1 MGLGLA
7 VGERPVV
14 EIGGGQ
20 RVPLLGELVHVG
32 PRRPVALLPIA
43 MAADSCTSSST
54 ALLCTGL
61 PQLVALVV
69 IGLGVLGAVVVAALG
84 ARRGGWGALAHA
96 LGGWL
101 TLATSLVLAGLVLWA
116 ST

>member
-1 MGLGLA
+1 MTLETRPRPAVVIGSAVHAAVLLAAGGL
-7 VGERPVV
+7 VGM
-14 EIGGGQ
+14 
-20 RVPLLGELVHVG
+20 
-32 PRRPVALLPIA
+32 VALLPIA
-43 MAADSCTSSST
+43 MAADSCTSSSA

-69 IGLGVLGAVVVAALG
+69 IALGVLGSVVVAALG

-116 ST
+116 SA